1 MGGWAILSL
10 PEGKSFFPEYLC
22 TLDNNMG
29 VHYEVSGEESLDQ
42 IEPLWLQL
50 RQMHCVRSTYF
61 KGVLGDKTFQE
72 RRDELLEKSSGGLL
86 RVELARD
93 DDGRIIAYCV
103 SSIDQNLR
111 GEVDSI
117 FVAVEHRRM
126 GIGTR
131 LMDGSMRWM
140 DGLGVRTKV
149 LTAIVG
155 NEAIH
160 QFYVRFGFLPKHV
173 LLERVIDAGQEKWA
187 EQLIK

>member
-1 MGGWAILSL
+1 MDL
-10 PEGKSFFPEYLC
+10 
-22 TLDNNMG
+22 
-29 VHYEVSGEESLDQ
+29 

-50 RQMHCVRSTYF
+50 RQMHRARSTYF
-61 KGVLGDKTFQE
+61 KGTLGAKTFQE
-72 RRDELLEKSSGGLL
+72 RRDELLEKASGGLL
-86 RVELARD
+86 RVDLARD
-93 DDGRIIAYCV
+93 DDGRVIAYCV

-117 FVAVEHRRM
+117 FVTIEHRRM

-140 DGLGVRTKV
+140 DGLGVRTRV

-173 LLERVIDAGQEKWA
+173 LLERVKDAGQEKGP